1 MREVDGEVRV
11 SPASE
16 ALWDDLQL
24 VLTGAAGR
32 CQCERIRMGDREWWH
47 LPVEQRRA
55 VLRSEVGCDDPGDAG
70 PGSGI
75 PRDPLRTIG
84 LIAHLDGEPA
94 GWCAVDA
101 RPAFRRLAGS
111 PVPWA
116 GRTES
121 KADETVWAIACLIVR
136 SGFRDRGLTY
146 PLVAAAVE
154 HARARGARAIEGYPM
169 LTHGERVTWDELNVG
184 PVGPFLAAGFT
195 EVSRPTKRRVV
206 MRLELA
212 GDE

>member
-11 SPASE
+11 VPASE
-16 ALWDDLQL
+16 VPFSDLQL

-32 CQCERIRMGDREWWH
+32 CQCQRIRMGDRAWWH

-55 VLRSEVGCDDPGDAG
+55 VLRSEAGCDDAGGAG

-75 PRDPLRTIG
+75 PRDAARTIG
-84 LIAHLDGEPA
+84 LVAHLYGEPA

-121 KADETVWAIACLIVR
+121 KDDGTVWAIACLIVR
-136 SGFRDRGLTY
+136 SGFRHRGLTY

-154 HARARGARAIEGYPM
+154 HARAHGARAIEGYPM
-169 LTHGERVTWDELNVG
+169 LTGGERVVWDELNVG
-184 PVGPFLAAGFT
+184 PVGPSLAAGFT

-206 MRLELA
+206 MRLDLA
-212 GDE
+212 DE